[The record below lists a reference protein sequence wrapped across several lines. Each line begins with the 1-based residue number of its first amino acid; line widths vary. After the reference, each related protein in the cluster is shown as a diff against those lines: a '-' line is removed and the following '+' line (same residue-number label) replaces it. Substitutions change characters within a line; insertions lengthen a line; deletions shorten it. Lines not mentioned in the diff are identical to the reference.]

1 MLELE
6 SEVVGK
12 QLRFGGNGGSV
23 LSVVVAVAGL
33 GRMLVVGVQGEG
45 HREGGCHHPLVDHQ
59 GQPLREEIKE
69 DMIVG

>member
-6 SEVVGK
+6 SEDVGE

-23 LSVVVAVAGL
+23 LSVAVAVAGL
-33 GRMLVVGVQGEG
+33 GRMLVVGVQGGG

>member
-6 SEVVGK
+6 SEVVGE

-23 LSVVVAVAGL
+23 LSVAVAVAGL

-45 HREGGCHHPLVDHQ
+45 HREGGYHHPLVDHQ
-59 GQPLREEIKE
+59 DQPLREEIKE